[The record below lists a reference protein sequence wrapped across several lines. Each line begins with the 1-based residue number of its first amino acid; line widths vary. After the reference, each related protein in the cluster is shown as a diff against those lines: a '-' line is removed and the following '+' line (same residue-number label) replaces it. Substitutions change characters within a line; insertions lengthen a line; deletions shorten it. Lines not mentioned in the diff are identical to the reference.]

1 MKYKGIVGQW
11 KKKEVNMPGCKM
23 LTVITDSKETTE
35 AVAIIFLP
43 EHKITDEL
51 RATAQLISCS
61 LDILTALTSLVE
73 LKQWKTI
80 HGKDSTYAMNRDMT
94 WLKAEQ
100 ALENALKFKI

>member
-1 MKYKGIVGQW
+1 
-11 KKKEVNMPGCKM
+11 M

-43 EHKITDEL
+43 EHKNNRRQSYSSTYKL
-51 RATAQLISCS
+51 F

-80 HGKDSTYAMNRDMT
+80 HGKESTT
-94 WLKAEQ
+94 L
-100 ALENALKFKI
+100 